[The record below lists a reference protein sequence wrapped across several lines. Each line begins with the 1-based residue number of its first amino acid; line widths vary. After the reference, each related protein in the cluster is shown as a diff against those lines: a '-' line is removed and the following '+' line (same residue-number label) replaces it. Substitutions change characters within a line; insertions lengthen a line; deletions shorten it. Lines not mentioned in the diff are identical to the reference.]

1 MIQGPID
8 TKEPI
13 YRAHTQKYTSPY
25 FDLLNRKLEFMP
37 ETKVHVE
44 VDGKIDTLED
54 FVLVFPQGTDTTIS
68 VNSDVYLLGKAT
80 VLVYST
86 FLNECARYSDQDL
99 YEVCKAIDLDYNV
112 IEPLVRKVRSNG

>member
-1 MIQGPID
+1 MIRGPID

-13 YRAHTQKYTSPY
+13 YRANTQRYTNPY

-68 VNSDVYLLGKAT
+68 VNSDIYLLGKAT

-86 FLNECARYSDQDL
+86 FLNECAHYSDQDL
-99 YEVCKAIDLDYNV
+99 YKVCKSIDLNYD
-112 IEPLVRKVRSNG
+112 IIAPLVRKVRDNG

>member
-1 MIQGPID
+1 
-8 TKEPI
+8 
-13 YRAHTQKYTSPY
+13 
-25 FDLLNRKLEFMP
+25 MP

-68 VNSDVYLLGKAT
+68 VNSGIYLLGKAT

-99 YEVCKAIDLDYNV
+99 YEVCKTIDLDYNV